1 MTSTAAERRVT
12 VRPPVSHPPAYG
24 LLAGLA
30 LALLPAE
37 LDQSIFATALP
48 TVVAELGGLSGLALI
63 NTSYVLAGAVAML
76 LVGPLGDRFG
86 RRQVF
91 VWATVA
97 FLAGS
102 VLGGLA
108 PTLPVL
114 VAARIVQGVGG
125 GGLLVLVQAIV
136 ADLVAPRRRAWYLAV
151 VDATYAVAAV
161 SGPVIGGWLAEYAS
175 WRWAFWLNLPLGV
188 LALLAVMRWLPGSR
202 PQPAGTRLASA
213 VRPLNL
219 LRRRAVALPV
229 AGGALL
235 AVAVFG
241 AINYLP
247 TFLQLA
253 AGQTPAQA
261 GLTML
266 SLVAGLGLAT
276 VAAAQWL
283 RRTGRAYG
291 LPVIGALLVALAL
304 GLCTTLTPSSP
315 LAAIMIYLF
324 LLGAGTGLAWEVLV
338 VVVQEAAP
346 PDQLGSATAA
356 NGFCREVGVL
366 VGTAAVGGLLVQR
379 LAGTGVD
386 PLGYADA
393 LIPLLGGLVPVA
405 LLAAGLLSAVR
416 PLPLQAELQ

>member
-1 MTSTAAERRVT
+1 
-12 VRPPVSHPPAYG
+12 
-24 LLAGLA
+24 
-30 LALLPAE
+30 
-37 LDQSIFATALP
+37 
-48 TVVAELGGLSGLALI
+48 
-63 NTSYVLAGAVAML
+63 
-76 LVGPLGDRFG
+76 
-86 RRQVF
+86 
-91 VWATVA
+91 
-97 FLAGS
+97 
-102 VLGGLA
+102 
-108 PTLPVL
+108 
-114 VAARIVQGVGG
+114 
-125 GGLLVLVQAIV
+125 
-136 ADLVAPRRRAWYLAV
+136 
-151 VDATYAVAAV
+151 
-161 SGPVIGGWLAEYAS
+161 
-175 WRWAFWLNLPLGV
+175 
-188 LALLAVMRWLPGSR
+188 MRWLPASR
-202 PQPAGTRLASA
+202 PRPAGTPVASA

-253 AGQTPAQA
+253 AGQTPVHA

-266 SLVAGLGLAT
+266 SLVVGLGLAT

-304 GLCTTLTPSSP
+304 GLCTTLTPGSP

-386 PLGYADA
+386 PVAYADA

-405 LLAAGLLSAVR
+405 LLAAGLLSTVR
-416 PLPLQAELQ
+416 PAPLRAEQR

>member
-1 MTSTAAERRVT
+1 MISTSAERRST
-12 VRPPVSHPPAYG
+12 APTPVSERPAYG
-24 LLAGLA
+24 LLAGLT
-30 LALLPAE
+30 LGLLPAE
-37 LDQSIFATALP
+37 LDQSVFATALP
-48 TVVAELGGLSGLALI
+48 TVVAELGGLAGLALI

-86 RRQVF
+86 RRPVF
-91 VWATVA
+91 VWATAA

-114 VAARIVQGVGG
+114 VSARVIQGLGG
-125 GGLLVLVQAIV
+125 GGLLVLIQAIV

-161 SGPVIGGWLAEYAS
+161 TGPVLGGWLAEYAS
-175 WRWAFWLNLPLGV
+175 WRWAFWLNVPLGV
-188 LALLAVMRWLPGSR
+188 LALLAVMRWLPASQPPHSNR
-202 PQPAGTRLASA
+202 PIASPL
-213 VRPLNL
+213 RPLSL
-219 LRRRAVALPV
+219 LRRHAVGLPV
-229 AGGALL
+229 AGSALL

-241 AINYLP
+241 AVNYLP

-253 AGQTPAQA
+253 AGQTAVRA

-276 VAAAQWL
+276 LAAAHWL

-291 LPVIGALLVALAL
+291 PPIIGALLVALAL
-304 GLCTTLTPSSP
+304 SLCATLTPGSP
-315 LAAIMIYLF
+315 LPTMIVYFF
-324 LLGAGTGLAWEVLV
+324 LLGTGTGLAWEVLV
-338 VVVQEAAP
+338 IVVQEAAP

-356 NGFCREVGVL
+356 NGFSREVGVL

-379 LAGTGVD
+379 LNGVGLD
-386 PLGYADA
+386 PMAYADA
-393 LIPLLGGLVPVA
+393 LTPLLGGLALVA
-405 LLAAGLLSAVR
+405 LVAAGLLINVR
-416 PLPLQAELQ
+416 PVQLRAGPA

>member
-1 MTSTAAERRVT
+1 MTSTATERRVA
-12 VRPPVSHPPAYG
+12 VRPPESERPAYG

-30 LALLPAE
+30 LGLLPAE

-48 TVVAELGGLSGLALI
+48 TVVAELGGLAGLALI
-63 NTSYVLAGAVAML
+63 NTSYVLAAAVAML
-76 LVGPLGDRFG
+76 LIGPLGDRFG
-86 RRQVF
+86 RRTVF

-114 VAARIVQGVGG
+114 VAARVIQGLGG

-136 ADLVAPRRRAWYLAV
+136 ADLVAPLRRAWYLAV

-161 SGPVIGGWLAEYAS
+161 SGPVLGGWLAEYAS

-188 LALLAVMRWLPGSR
+188 LTLLAVMRWLPANR
-202 PQPAGTRLASA
+202 PPRAKARHAS
-213 VRPLNL
+213 L
-219 LRRRAVALPV
+219 LRQLSLLRCRAIGLPV

-241 AINYLP
+241 AVNYLP

-253 AGQTPAQA
+253 AGQTAADA

-276 VAAAQWL
+276 IAAAHWL
-283 RRTGRAYG
+283 RRTGRTYG
-291 LPVIGALLVALAL
+291 PPVIGALLVALAL
-304 GLCTTLTPSSP
+304 GLCATLTPGSP
-315 LAAIMIYLF
+315 LPALMIYLF

-346 PDQLGSATAA
+346 ADQLGSATAV

-379 LAGTGVD
+379 LDGVGLD
-386 PLGYADA
+386 PMAYADA
-393 LIPLLGGLVPVA
+393 LTPLLGGLVPVT
-405 LLAAGLLSAVR
+405 LLAAGLLAAVR
-416 PLPLQAELQ
+416 PVRLRVGHR